1 MKDKK
6 TILSEIKD
14 LIFGAEKK
22 FMDVKSGEYIIRV
35 EGGDEIAEKMS
46 VFMVT
51 PDGLIPMEDGE
62 YPLDDKAMR
71 IFVVGGMI
79 DKIEEEEMADE
90 AEVNVEDD
98 VMEMAETTLM
108 DGTKVKVEGD
118 VAVGNAVTVEVDGE
132 FVKAPEGQH
141 NLADGR
147 VIFVD
152 AEGRINEIQTPDTRT
167 VEEELEVAVEAAP
180 YVEEDEDEL
189 VVEKPSMDDLMAR
202 LIKCEEVINEMM
214 SAQKEMSTFSKAVGD
229 KIDEFIKDTPA
240 ELQFQSLKTEFNR
253 GFVVEKSKVE
263 NNLEAIKNIRAKK

>member
-6 TILSEIKD
+6 TILGEIRD
-14 LIFGAEKK
+14 LIFGTEKK

-35 EGGDEIAEKMS
+35 EGDEIAEKMP

-51 PDGLIPMEDGE
+51 PEGLIPIEDCE
-62 YPLDDKAMR
+62 YSLDDKKMK
-71 IFVVGGMI
+71 IFVAGGMI

-118 VAVGNAVTVEVDGE
+118 VAVGNAVTVEKDGE

-152 AEGRINEIQTPDTRT
+152 AEGKINEIETPDTRT
-167 VEEELEVAVEAAP
+167 VEEDMEIAVEAAP

-189 VVEKPSMDDLMAR
+189 VVEKPSMDELMAR
-202 LIKCEEVINEMM
+202 LIKCEEIIDEMINT
-214 SAQKEMSTFSKAVGD
+214 QKEMATFSKTIGD
-229 KIDEFIKDTPA
+229 KINEFIKDTPA
-240 ELQFQSLKTEFNR
+240 ELQFQSLKTEFDR
-253 GFVVEKSKVE
+253 GVVVTKNKVD

>member
-6 TILSEIKD
+6 TILGEIKN
-14 LIFGAEKK
+14 LIFGTEKK
-22 FMDVKSGEYIIRV
+22 FMDLKSGEYIIRV
-35 EGGDEIAEKMS
+35 EGDSEIAEKMP

-51 PDGLIPMEDGE
+51 PDGLMPMEDGE
-62 YPLDDKAMR
+62 YPLDDKAMK

-79 DKIEEEEMADE
+79 DKVEEEEMADE
-90 AEVNVEDD
+90 EEVNVEDD

-132 FVKAPEGQH
+132 YIKAPEGQH

-152 AEGRINEIQTPDTRT
+152 AEGKINEIETPDTRT

-180 YVEEDEDEL
+180 FVDENGDL
-189 VVEKPSMDDLMAR
+189 VKEKPSMDDLMAR
-202 LIKCEEVINEMM
+202 LIKCEEVISEMM
-214 SAQKEMSTFSKAVGD
+214 SAQKEMSTFSKEVGD
-229 KIDEFIKDTPA
+229 KIDEFIKDTQA
-240 ELQFQSLKTEFNR
+240 ELEFKSLKTEFNR
-253 GFVVEKSKVE
+253 GVVVEKNKVE

>member
-14 LIFGAEKK
+14 LIFGTEKK
-22 FMDVKSGEYIIRV
+22 FMDLKSGEYIIRV
-35 EGGDEIAEKMS
+35 EGDSEIAEKMP

-51 PDGLIPMEDGE
+51 PDGLMPMEDGE
-62 YPLDDKAMR
+62 YPLDDKAMK

-79 DKIEEEEMADE
+79 DKVEEEEEMADE

-132 FVKAPEGQH
+132 YIKAPEGQH

-152 AEGRINEIQTPDTRT
+152 AEGKINEIETPDTRT

-180 YVEEDEDEL
+180 FVDENGDL
-189 VVEKPSMDDLMAR
+189 VKEKPSMDDLMAR

-214 SAQKEMSTFSKAVGD
+214 SAQKEMSTFSKEVGD

-240 ELQFQSLKTEFNR
+240 ELEFKSLKTEFNR
-253 GFVVEKSKVE
+253 GVVIEKNKVE